1 MQKTR
6 DGSNLR
12 GAGCRQLA
20 GLGEHLPSAVRF
32 QPGFLLT
39 AEIDAQGSQKLCRAV
54 VQLPR
59 DSPPLVILGAQQVSG
74 KLMKPPIG
82 PLKRFLGALEVGDVE
97 HRSDDPSHL
106 PRAVA
111 GDY

>member
-39 AEIDAQGSQKLCRAV
+39 AEIDVQGSQKLCRGV
-54 VQLPR
+54 LPLPR
-59 DSPPLVILGAQQVSG
+59 NSPPLVILGAQQVSG
-74 KLMKPPIG
+74 NLMKPLIG
-82 PLKRFLGALEVGDVE
+82 PLKRFLGALQAGDVE
-97 HRSDDPSHL
+97 QRSRSEE
-106 PRAVA
+106 RR
-111 GDY
+111 